1 MNLKNRGENNIGR
14 KPMSR
19 DLNIYIEGIPEEDKV
34 IHELLRKHCIQL
46 ESKNFNFNYLL
57 KKIRKGLYE

>member
-1 MNLKNRGENNIGR
+1 
-14 KPMSR
+14 MSR

-57 KKIRKGLYE
+57 KKIRKGLYEW